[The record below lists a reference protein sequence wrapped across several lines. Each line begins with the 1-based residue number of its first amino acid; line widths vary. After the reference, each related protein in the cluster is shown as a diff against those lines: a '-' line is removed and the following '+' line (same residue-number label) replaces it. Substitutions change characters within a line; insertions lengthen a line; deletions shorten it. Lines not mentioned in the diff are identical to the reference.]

1 MFSYYQVH
9 QFFHE
14 KQHKDCK
21 IKSYA
26 FDQEAMMLITLS
38 KVESR
43 KIYNQ
48 RLIKIF
54 DIQKGKMLIAFTTV
68 NETILGRFI
77 SGLFKIVNGHF
88 YFGNEVI
95 KIRYDLIKNSH
106 TQKLNE
112 LQIFDV
118 YGNLFD
124 L

>member
-1 MFSYYQVH
+1 
-9 QFFHE
+9 
-14 KQHKDCK
+14 
-21 IKSYA
+21 
-26 FDQEAMMLITLS
+26 MLITLS

-54 DIQKGKMLIAFTTV
+54 DLAKGTMLIAFNTV
-68 NETILGRFI
+68 NEQIMGRFI

-88 YFGNEVI
+88 YFGNQVI
-95 KIRYDLIKNSH
+95 KIRYDLIRKAH

-112 LQIFDV
+112 LHIFDI